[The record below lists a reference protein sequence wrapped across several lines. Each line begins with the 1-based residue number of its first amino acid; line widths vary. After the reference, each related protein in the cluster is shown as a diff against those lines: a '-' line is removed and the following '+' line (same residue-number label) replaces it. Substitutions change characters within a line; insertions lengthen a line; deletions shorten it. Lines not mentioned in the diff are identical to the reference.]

1 MRPAYR
7 HSLEAMTP
15 VQRLIEALHLALIEP
30 SSARS
35 EEVSEIAD
43 WLASG
48 LSDAE
53 VECAKSIALARWTA
67 GAAP

>member
-1 MRPAYR
+1 MTPAFR

-15 VQRLIEALHLALIEP
+15 VQRLIEVLHLALIDP
-30 SSARS
+30 SSTRS
-35 EEVSEIAD
+35 EQVSEIAD
-43 WLASG
+43 WLASD

-53 VECAKSIALARWTA
+53 VECAKAIALARWTS